1 MKMRFVALCLLVLF
15 FVGCSNTRQFQDAGW
30 TQKPAK
36 MKVLFTE
43 PNIIVGGTEFR
54 SSGPNYASTS
64 NAILAW
70 FYKQQKGPDIPE
82 AMEVV
87 SDWFKAKT
95 DNIMQFNTNVPSVV
109 ERVSNDKISRDT
121 ENMDG
126 IEVSLPKVQS
136 MSDSFDVYLILDEIQ
151 MHISKVV
158 STMNMDPTYNPSTG
172 MPTGSGMVL
181 TFKGEST
188 RIDANYA
195 FYDVKT
201 GKRLAYGHL
210 EEDML
215 HRDVAAETGWYDNL
229 RQVMLKILGKTPII
243 RF

>member
-1 MKMRFVALCLLVLF
+1 
-15 FVGCSNTRQFQDAGW
+15 
-30 TQKPAK
+30 
-36 MKVLFTE
+36 
-43 PNIIVGGTEFR
+43 
-54 SSGPNYASTS
+54 
-64 NAILAW
+64 
-70 FYKQQKGPDIPE
+70 
-82 AMEVV
+82 
-87 SDWFKAKT
+87 
-95 DNIMQFNTNVPSVV
+95 
-109 ERVSNDKISRDT
+109 
-121 ENMDG
+121 MDG

-158 STMNMDPTYNPSTG
+158 STMNMDPAYNPSTG

-229 RQVMLKILGKTPII
+229 RQLMLRILGSTPVT
-243 RF
+243 RFN